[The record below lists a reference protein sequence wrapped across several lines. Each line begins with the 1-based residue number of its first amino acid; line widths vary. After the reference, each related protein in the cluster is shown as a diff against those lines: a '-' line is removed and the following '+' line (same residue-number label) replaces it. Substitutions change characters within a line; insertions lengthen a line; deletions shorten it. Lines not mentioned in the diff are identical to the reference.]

1 MVQYEYVPCGFV
13 LDNTPDR
20 VAHPCLFL
28 HNDHA
33 GAVSDDAA
41 GLTFTPTSPF
51 KFSFEVLRPNLF
63 RTTFTSEKHQL
74 PPHRSTPVPEP
85 YLGGVEISENHQ
97 ATQKAFDIGDLKVSV
112 EWSKAP
118 VVSISYQNSDGTLFE
133 DLPFRSYVIDGPGVS
148 HYTRFKKNTL
158 HVGLGEKSAPMNLQN
173 RGFELSATDS
183 FGYDVYR
190 TDPLYKHI
198 PLLIN
203 ALPHGCVA
211 SFSTSHCRGRYAIG
225 SEMDGLWGY
234 YKVYRQDHGG
244 LEEYTIVGKTIKE
257 VVKTFADLVGYPQ
270 LVPRWAFG
278 YLGGGMKYSMLD
290 DPPAADA
297 LVQWAQKVKNHD
309 IPCSGFQL
317 SSGYTVAETE
327 PKTRNVFTWNRHRFP
342 DPEGWIKAFHERGI
356 RIIANV
362 KPYVLANHPAYRMLK
377 DAGALFHDPICQK
390 SAEMRLW
397 SAGGGESGEG
407 SHLDFTSS
415 AGFRWWYEGVRQLK
429 KEGIDCIWNDNNE
442 YTIPSDDWQIRL
454 DEPSV
459 QREESPCELSNQ
471 VGWWGRAL
479 HTELMGKSSYEAC
492 IEVNPHERPFVLTR
506 SATIG
511 TMRYACSSWSGDNI
525 TSWEGMKGAN
535 ALSLTAGMC
544 LLQCYG
550 HDIGGFEGPQPSPEL
565 LLRWVQLGTYS
576 PRFAINCYKTSP
588 ADNTV
593 GDVIEPWMYPEV
605 LPQVRD
611 AIKMRYSMIPYLY
624 SLHLE
629 SHLFAIP
636 PQRWVGWGYES
647 DKMVWESRKL
657 LDGEEQYWLGDALL
671 IGGVYES
678 GVTTAKLYLP
688 KRAGQTEGYWN
699 LNEPWD
705 YLEPGQ
711 WVEVKSEW
719 RKSIPVLAKAGT
731 AIPGGKSEQTVAPG
745 DSKNEANLPED
756 NLRYLRLFPPRGSS
770 SGKIFANTWYED
782 DGISLKPEIS
792 KFHLT
797 MSCTDLEI
805 RITFEPDSANRFK
818 PPWLQGEIPI
828 YLPQNESRKVVSDK
842 NVVQQNSVTGTWVIQ

>member
-1 MVQYEYVPCGFV
+1 MVQYEYVPHGFV
-13 LDNTPDR
+13 LDDTPDR
-20 VAHPCLFL
+20 VSHPGLFL
-28 HNDHA
+28 HNNHA
-33 GAVSDDAA
+33 GAASGDAA
-41 GLTFTPTSPF
+41 GVTFTPTPPF

-85 YLGGVEISENHQ
+85 RFGGVKISETHQ
-97 ATQKAFDIGDLKVSV
+97 TAQKTFDIGDLKVSV
-112 EWSKAP
+112 EWSKTP
-118 VVSISYQNSDGTLFE
+118 VVAVSYQNSDGSLFE
-133 DLPFRSYVIDGPGVS
+133 DLPFRSYVADGPGVS

-203 ALPHGCVA
+203 ALPYGCVA
-211 SFSTSHCRGRYAIG
+211 LFSTSHCRGRYAIG

-244 LEEYTIVGKTIKE
+244 LEEYIIVGKTIQE

-297 LVQWAQKVKNHD
+297 LVDWAQKVRDHD

-342 DPEGWIKAFHERGI
+342 DPEGWIKAFHDRGI

-362 KPYVLANHPAYRMLK
+362 KPYVLANHPAYRYLK
-377 DAGALFHDPICQK
+377 DAGALFYDPVCQK
-390 SAEMRLW
+390 NAEMRLW

-459 QREESPCELSNQ
+459 QKGQSLRESDCK

-492 IEVNPHERPFVLTR
+492 IEVKPHERPFVLTR

-535 ALSLTAGMC
+535 ALSLNAGMC

-565 LLRWVQLGTYS
+565 LLRWVQLGIYS

-611 AIKMRYSMIPYLY
+611 AIKMRYSMLPYLY

-647 DKMVWESRKL
+647 DKVVWESRKL

-671 IGGVYES
+671 IGGVYEPS
-678 GVTTAKLYLP
+678 VTMTRLYLP
-688 KRAGQTEGYWN
+688 KRDGETEGYWN
-699 LNEPWD
+699 LNEPWN

-711 WVEVKSEW
+711 WVELKSEW

-731 AIPGGKSEQTVAPG
+731 AILGGKSEQTVAPG
-745 DSKNEANLPED
+745 DLENEANLPED
-756 NLRYLRLFPPRGSS
+756 NLRYIRLFPPHGSS
-770 SGKIFANTWYED
+770 SGKIFENTWYED

-792 KFHLT
+792 KFHLD
-797 MSCTDLEI
+797 MSSTDLEI
-805 RITFEPDSANRFK
+805 RIKFEPDSTNRFK
-818 PPWLQGEIPI
+818 PPWLQEEIPI
-828 YLPQNESRKVVSDK
+828 YLPHNESRKVVSDK
-842 NVVQQNSVTGTWVIQ
+842 NIVKQNPVTGIWGIQ